1 MTQNRKTSETVSSRS
16 GSQVS
21 TSSMSNKSMVLVLEG
36 ILSLRGQVKTKRFAW
51 MCTSPVFPAAMPI
64 RISSGMVPCSVSKRA
79 VAMIS
84 KAGP

>member
-1 MTQNRKTSETVSSRS
+1 MTQKRETSETVSSGP

-21 TSSMSNKSMVLVLEG
+21 TSSRSNRSMVLVLEG
-36 ILSLRGQVKTKRFAW
+36 ILSLRGRVKTKRFAW
-51 MCTSPVFPAAMPI
+51 MCTSPELPAAMPI
-64 RISSGMVPCSVSKRA
+64 RISSGMVPCNVSKRA